1 MVRLA
6 AGPITFIPQVC
17 CWTVVCWLPT
27 LDLLGLKVM
36 HSDALNAVCT
46 AASTPSLRILR
57 ALNLLKV
64 PQKPAEIAEGLELC
78 PSVVS
83 RELRRLE
90 TAGIVTTVDEQ
101 IHLAVDLNSFFG
113 EPLTCPPQQS
123 LPLQRKGARA

>member
-1 MVRLA
+1 
-6 AGPITFIPQVC
+6 
-17 CWTVVCWLPT
+17 
-27 LDLLGLKVM
+27 M

-78 PSVVS
+78 LSVVN
-83 RELRRLE
+83 RELCRLE
-90 TAGIVTTVDEQ
+90 TAGIVKTVDDH

-113 EPLTCPPQQS
+113 EPLICAPRQPHV
-123 LPLQRKGARA
+123 LLQGKSASA